1 MPHQEYLQET
11 GSKFAHAGGLRSAHA
26 WLVTLIGPLAA
37 AFVAV
42 LALHSN
48 IAAAQT
54 SSDTGAFTRIEA
66 ARAAQPADTPPAAG
80 WTSVSLPDDWSSRWP
95 DFDGDVWYRLTWRQ
109 AGTAQPVAL
118 MLDYLN
124 MAGAIYLNGTLLMR
138 DPHLTEPL
146 TRAWNTPRY
155 QLLPPPLL
163 REGTNTLL
171 VRVAGQSQYQPGLGP
186 VSIGDP
192 AVVIAQYDSA
202 YRLRHDLQLFS
213 LAVTATLGCFFL
225 SLWLM
230 RRQEAPY
237 GWFSLMSLAWWWVA
251 LNQVVTTPWP
261 FITTDSWEAANSIAL
276 IVYSASFTMFIARFC
291 ERRLPRIEA
300 ALWLLVALGTVA
312 MLATPH
318 SHMSATRAVLATA
331 QACSFFATC
340 FAFLAF
346 AWRSGRTD
354 HRILSFC
361 IAIFVAAGAH
371 DLLTFLGIFSDNH
384 YYTALTSQLQT
395 IGMALVLAWRF
406 VANLRGIEQFN
417 DRLTVRIEAA
427 RTELESTLQRQHT
440 LEVANARL
448 GERLNLAHDLHD
460 GLGGTLVSSIATLE
474 RAPHDIAPD
483 QFLSI
488 LKELRDDLRII
499 IDTASNHQSGEY
511 ALDAQIS
518 PLRHRLTR
526 LFESHRI
533 ECHWTVSGLEQ
544 CYLPAS
550 HSLDV
555 MRTLQEALTNVL
567 KHSRASRVDIDLAS
581 DNEGVRLTVRDN
593 GMGFDPDA
601 IGQHPGTGMRSMR
614 ARTRRLGG
622 TLSVESTKGAT
633 VLSVHFP
640 RENSGVA
647 SAGGS
652 HTSSAPAPHAR
663 SATET
668 TTP

>member
-1 MPHQEYLQET
+1 MAFALLQ
-11 GSKFAHAGGLRSAHA
+11 AN
-26 WLVTLIGPLAA
+26 AA
-37 AFVAV
+37 
-42 LALHSN
+42 N
-48 IAAAQT
+48 AQT
-54 SSDTGAFTRIEA
+54 SPSFVTFTHIEA
-66 ARAAQPADTPPAAG
+66 ARAAQPADTLPATG
-80 WTSVSLPDDWSSRWP
+80 WVAVSLPDDWSRRWS
-95 DFDGDVWYRLTWRQ
+95 DFDGDVWYRLTWQQ
-109 AGTAQPVAL
+109 ADTTRPVAL

-124 MAGAIYLNGTLLMR
+124 MAGAVYLNGTLLMR
-138 DPHLTEPL
+138 DAHLAEPL
-146 TRAWNTPRY
+146 TRAWNTPRH
-155 QLLPPPLL
+155 QLLAPPLL

-171 VRVAGQSQYQPGLGP
+171 VRVAGQAAYQPGLGP

-192 AVVIAQYDSA
+192 TTIAARYESA
-202 YRLRHDLQLFS
+202 YRLRHDFQLFS

-251 LNQVVTTPWP
+251 LNQVATTPWP
-261 FITTDSWEAANSIAL
+261 FATTDGWEAANSIAL
-276 IVYSASFTMFIARFC
+276 VVYSASFTMFVTRFC

-300 ALWLLVALGTVA
+300 ALWILVASSTVA
-312 MLATPH
+312 MLMTPH
-318 SHMSATRAVLATA
+318 SHMSAMRAALTVM
-331 QACSFFATC
+331 QAGVYFTTC
-340 FAFLAF
+340 FAYLFF
-346 AWRSGRTD
+346 TWRSRRTD

-371 DLLTFLGIFSDNH
+371 DLLTFLGVLNDNR
-384 YYTALTSQLQT
+384 YYAALTSQLLS

-417 DRLTVRIEAA
+417 DRLTVRINAA
-427 RTELESTLQRQHT
+427 CAELETTLQRQHT

-474 RAPHDIAPD
+474 RAPQDIAPE

-499 IDTASNHQSGEY
+499 IDTASSHQSGEY
-511 ALDAQIS
+511 ALDAQIG

-526 LFESHRI
+526 LFECHRI
-533 ECHWTVSGLEQ
+533 ECHWSVSGIEQ

-567 KHSRASRVDIDLAS
+567 KHSQASRVDIDLHGDDA
-581 DNEGVRLTVRDN
+581 GVRLVVKDN
-593 GMGFDPDA
+593 GIGFDPDA
-601 IGQHPGTGMRSMR
+601 LAEHPGTGMRSMR

-622 TLSVESTKGAT
+622 TLNVRSAAGST

-640 RENSGVA
+640 REKTPSQEGGGEAGVVRTDGSRATAA
-647 SAGGS
+647 SAI
-652 HTSSAPAPHAR
+652 AD
-663 SATET
+663 ET
-668 TTP
+668 TTS